1 MKLATRIFRK
11 ERGTGAD
18 QYYVTSPFGWR
29 KDPITGEYKGH
40 NGCDYG
46 THGNKWA
53 QYALEDGIVESAYLD
68 YYGAKCVRV
77 QYPRLGYR
85 CTHAHLDS
93 ICVSKGQS
101 VNKDTI
107 LGYTGTTGYSTGIH
121 LHLGVQ
127 RIGSDLWIDPESIEY
142 SEDPNPPTPGEFPWD
157 GIVKKGSPLYNSD
170 GNRYPNGAACDRD
183 VIVQGEVKI
192 KDSDKYQIWGSTF
205 RPNVVYADKENVVR
219 KGTIFPFDAIVKK
232 GSALYDANGNKYPN
246 GAAANRPVTVRNEV
260 NGKYEIYGETFRPH
274 IVYCDKDSII

>member
-11 ERGTGAD
+11 ERGSGAD

-29 KDPITGEYKGH
+29 QDPISGEWKGH

-46 THGNKWA
+46 THGNKWP
-53 QYALEDGIVESAYLD
+53 QYALEDGVVESVYLD

-127 RIGSDLWIDPESIEY
+127 RIGSDLWIDPDSLEY
-142 SEDPNPPTPGEFPWD
+142 SEGPEPTPTPGEFPWD

-170 GNRYPNGAACDRD
+170 GNKYPNGASCDRD
-183 VIVQGEVKI
+183 VTVTGEVG
-192 KDSDKYQIWGSTF
+192 DRYQVWGATFNPHTVYVDKSNVTKKGSI
-205 RPNVVYADKENVVR
+205 Y
-219 KGTIFPFDAIVKK
+219 PFNAIVKK
-232 GSALYDANGNKYPN
+232 GSNLYDANGNKYPN
-246 GAAANRPVTVRNEV
+246 GAAADRPVTVRNEV
-260 NGKYEIYGETFRPH
+260 NGRYEIYGETFRPH
-274 IVYCDKDSII
+274 VVYCDKDSIRR